1 MNYKKAYSE
10 IIAEIMKD
18 GSRIKLNANGMEST
32 ALNAEAPIILSQLDY
47 VLLEDGTKL
56 FANIQME

>member
-1 MNYKKAYSE
+1 
-10 IIAEIMKD
+10 MKD
-18 GSRIKLNANGMEST
+18 GSRIKLNADGMEST